1 MILSTQSAALFMSQ
15 VFSSVGAEGH
25 GHGKSLPPLAL
36 TQIFPFC
43 ALMYGSIAGLW
54 MLYSFYYRAAAVKGE
69 HGTAYIALL
78 CITWCSFSV
87 GMHVLNKSLAGSL
100 EAPSLISIIQMV
112 IAVFLLGAYNFKQ
125 FMEANRQQM
134 RTWLVVPVFFAAMLC
149 SSFYTYQY
157 ISLSLLTVV
166 RNLTPLIVL
175 PIESLVMPA
184 EKRPSVTIAM
194 IGAILVM
201 LAGTMVY
208 SGGVKD
214 ISMVGIGFAVA
225 NMILA
230 ASDRII
236 QRRLLT
242 QECSSL
248 PSSTCAIINNSV
260 GILPC
265 MALAF
270 ITDEVHSTTSPE
282 HMAHWSDPRILVLL
296 LLSGCA
302 GIGICYMGFE
312 CQRVISA
319 TSFFVMQN
327 VSKVAVVT
335 CGIAFFGDPIRSPM
349 AAGGLLL
356 SLAGSYLYS
365 WTQLKP
371 KPMEKKA
378 AEKGDQKG
386 TV

>member
-1 MILSTQSAALFMSQ
+1 MILSTRSAALFMSQ
-15 VFSSVGAEGH
+15 VLSTVEATGH
-25 GHGKSLPPLAL
+25 GHGKNLPPLAL
-36 TQIFPFC
+36 SQIFPFC
-43 ALMYGSIAGLW
+43 ALMYGTVAACW
-54 MLYSFYYRAAAVKGE
+54 VAYSFYNRSVGLKGE
-69 HGTAYIALL
+69 HSSAYIGLL
-78 CITWCSFSV
+78 CMTWCSFSV

-100 EAPSLISIIQMV
+100 EAPSLISIIQMA
-112 IAVFLLGAYNFKQ
+112 IAVVLLGSVNFKQ

-134 RTWLVVPVFFAAMLC
+134 RTWLVVPIFFAAMLC

-166 RNLTPLIVL
+166 RNLTPLFVL

-184 EKRPSVTIAM
+184 EKRPSVTFAM
-194 IGAILVM
+194 VAAILIM
-201 LAGTMVY
+201 LAGTVVY
-208 SGGVKD
+208 SGGLTD
-214 ISMVGIGFAVA
+214 ISRIGIGFAVA
-225 NMILA
+225 NMVLA

-242 QECSSL
+242 DECKSL
-248 PSSTCAIINNSV
+248 SSSTCAIINNSL
-260 GILPC
+260 GMLPC
-265 MALAF
+265 ILLAF
-270 ITDEVHSTTSPE
+270 FTDEVHATTTPE
-282 HMAHWSDPRILVLL
+282 HKAHWSDPRIMVLL
-296 LLSGCA
+296 FFSGCA

-335 CGIAFFGDPIRSPM
+335 CGVVFFHDPIRSPT

-356 SLAGSYLYS
+356 SLVGSYLYS

-371 KPMEKKA
+371 KTVE
-378 AEKGDQKG
+378 GSDQKA